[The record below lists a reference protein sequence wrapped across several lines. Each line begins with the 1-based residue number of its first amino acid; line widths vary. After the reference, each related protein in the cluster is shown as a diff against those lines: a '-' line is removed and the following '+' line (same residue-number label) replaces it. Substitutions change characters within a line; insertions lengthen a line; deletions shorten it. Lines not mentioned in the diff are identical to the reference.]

1 MNLIK
6 SFIALILLSLTTHVM
21 WGQACPTTFTY
32 SGANGAITI
41 GNLPNVA
48 VRVDNIVKSDNFSIT
63 VVASKTYTVTNKTL
77 SIPIPIGAGSYSI
90 KFDGN
95 ISATNSWCATGWQTV
110 VVTAAAVTCPTPT
123 ITLATPTA
131 GAINS
136 ATTLTATPSAGAS
149 QTVTKVEFFSN
160 ATTLLGSATASP
172 YTLAWTPT
180 VTGTY
185 SITAK
190 VTNSCGNTATS
201 SGVSVTPSCP
211 VPTITLVTPP
221 ASSINTQILLTVT
234 PDGGS
239 SQGIKQIDFYSG
251 TTMIGTIVGSPY
263 YFGWTPTT
271 AGTYNIMAKITNN
284 CGNTATSNVVSIT
297 PSCPTPTITL
307 TAPATT
313 GNLNA
318 PMTLTVATNG
328 GTSQSISKVEYCIN
342 GATTPS
348 FTATTSPYS
357 YTWTPNTAGAYS
369 IVAKITNGCG
379 SVATSNAASINI
391 PTAGLCSSIYTNCST
406 GQLALGLNNFGSD
419 KSYLLFVQGGIKAQK
434 IKVELA
440 ATTWPDYV
448 FAPTY
453 QLMPLNK
460 VAEFIQTNHHLPN
473 MPSAK
478 TLEKEGVDVLE
489 IIKKQ
494 QEKIEEL
501 YLHIIELEKL
511 IKNKQ

>member
-1 MNLIK
+1 MNLVK

-21 WGQACPTTFTY
+21 WGQICTGNYTY

-41 GNLPNVA
+41 GGLPNGKVIDVSNVIKLDWSTA
-48 VRVDNIVKSDNFSIT
+48 LPG
-63 VVASKTYTVTNKTL
+63 KTYTVANGQI
-77 SIPIPIGAGSYSI
+77 SMPIVAGTYKV
-90 KFDGN
+90 KFSGN
-95 ISATNSWCATGWQTV
+95 ISSTNTWCTV
-110 VVTAAAVTCPTPT
+110 ADWVTITVTAAAVTCPTPT
-123 ITLATPTA
+123 ITLATPPA
-131 GAINS
+131 SAIN
-136 ATTLTATPSAGAS
+136 TQILFTVTPNGGAS
-149 QTVTKVEFFSN
+149 KSITKVEYYN
-160 ATTLLGSATASP
+160 GAALIGTTVSSP
-172 YTLAWTPT
+172 YSFGWTPT
-180 VTGTY
+180 AAGTY

-190 VTNSCGNTATS
+190 VTNSCGAVATS
-201 SGVSVTPSCP
+201 NAISVTPTCP
-211 VPTITLVTPP
+211 APSIVLGAISNVVLNTP
-221 ASSINTQILLTVT
+221 STLTVT
-234 PDGGS
+234 PSVGVQS
-239 SQGIKQIDFYSG
+239 VSKVEYFNG
-251 TTMIGTIVGSPY
+251 TTLLGTTTTAPY
-263 YFGWTPTT
+263 SFAWTPTT
-271 AGTYNIMAKITNN
+271 AGTYSITAKITNN

-357 YTWTPNTAGAYS
+357 YAWTPNTAGAYS

-379 SVATSNAASINI
+379 SVATSNAASINV
-391 PTAGLCSSIYTNCST
+391 PSAGLCSSIYTNCST
-406 GQLALGLNNFGSD
+406 GQMALGLNNFGSD

-511 IKNKQ
+511 IKNKK